1 MRDIVQELH
10 DKVKEDLTPLEV
22 KSMYDDMLDECYD
35 LSTVGGP
42 FSYMQPSRVLEECDP
57 VAYRCG
63 FTDWTDGE
71 RFYEVDG
78 EYYHG
83 TDLERVKDELI
94 DELESEL
101 SDLQEDIDVLCSDDD
116 QEVTSEFEATHQ
128 NLLNQITILL
138 EYQTTLRKYSF

>member
-1 MRDIVQELH
+1 MRDIIQELH

-22 KSMYDDMLDECYD
+22 NSMYDDMLNECYD
-35 LSTVGGP
+35 LSEVGGP
-42 FSYMQPSRVLEECDP
+42 FSHMLASKVLEECDP

-63 FTDWTDGE
+63 FTDWLDGE

-94 DELESEL
+94 DELESEADYVREQL
-101 SDLQEDIDVLCSDDD
+101 DELDE
-116 QEVTSEFEATHQ
+116 QEVEAGAGYR
-128 NLLNQITILL
+128 LGDDLVAVDELITK
-138 EYQTTLRKYSF
+138 LRKYSF